1 LQRDPAF
8 GRDDPQGSRA
18 AWRQRPADPKKR
30 GRHKPKRDELPVPG
44 DRVQMDTCKPSQF
57 NGDRRLQPLPCGRST
72 RRRSAHFTL
81 AFLDQM
87 LDERPISSQR
97 VQTDRGT
104 KLSMRRLICGRSG
117 VWSGGTCDA
126 ACVMAKGV
134 HSLAGRIRNVAEANG
149 MPLVATPPLARAL
162 YRVEVDADIPAE
174 HYQAVAEIIVCLAP
188 RRPCTKE
195 GGMMLFRC
203 AESPRGWKSPDW
215 WVA

>member
-1 LQRDPAF
+1 
-8 GRDDPQGSRA
+8 
-18 AWRQRPADPKKR
+18 
-30 GRHKPKRDELPVPG
+30 
-44 DRVQMDTCKPSQF
+44 
-57 NGDRRLQPLPCGRST
+57 
-72 RRRSAHFTL
+72 
-81 AFLDQM
+81 
-87 LDERPISSQR
+87 
-97 VQTDRGT
+97 
-104 KLSMRRLICGRSG
+104 
-117 VWSGGTCDA
+117 
-126 ACVMAKGV
+126 MAKGV